1 MALLRPTMIL
11 ERREPN
17 MNCVYDCKLRPHI
30 LSWLFL
36 LGMNLEL
43 STNLYVEGNFE
54 QYLRRIN
61 SQKVKVL
68 KLGHQ
73 VKILLS
79 SKCG

>member
-1 MALLRPTMIL
+1 MHIIRFQARSESGLGFMEKAVGESALCALLRPTIIL

-43 STNLYVEGNFE
+43 SYQPLCRGKF
-54 QYLRRIN
+54 
-61 SQKVKVL
+61 
-68 KLGHQ
+68 
-73 VKILLS
+73 
-79 SKCG
+79 